1 MKSASTTAKVKKRR
15 VTFSLDAP
23 GAAAVGLAGEFNG
36 WDPSAHPM
44 KRDGEGR
51 WRRQVLLPE
60 GRFEYKFV
68 VDHRWQT
75 DPANDRYCPNGLG
88 SLNSVLEVATK

>member
-1 MKSASTTAKVKKRR
+1 
-15 VTFSLDAP
+15 
-23 GAAAVGLAGEFNG
+23 
-36 WDPSAHPM
+36 
-44 KRDGEGR
+44 
-51 WRRQVLLPE
+51 VLLPE